1 MRFRVASA
9 PRTLTLPWP
18 RTTGWAKAPLGR
30 ANAFG
35 AGAGQEG
42 EVLQMDVGDAILYG
56 FGEGFRVLAREAD
69 VANVQHDASGAV
81 ERVQEREEG
90 LDSVEHVAL
99 ILVYAANAQPFGRVV
114 DLAGAR
120 GDDGNRFRRGG
131 VRGARAEA
139 GQQRMVQKPAAHF
152 GGGARHTKQAL
163 ALPAGF
169 VVVQVGHDGQA
180 GAESRPF
187 RPRGRACAGRRYHRR
202 SPPCRRAQRP

>member
-69 VANVQHDASGAV
+69 VANVQHDACGAV

-99 ILVYAANAQPFGRVV
+99 ILVYAANAQSFGRVV

-120 GDDGNRFRRGG
+120 GDDGNGFCRGR
-131 VRGARAEA
+131 VRGAGTEA

-152 GGGARHTKQAL
+152 GGGARPYGSGARAPCRIRRGTGR
-163 ALPAGF
+163 PRRTGR
-169 VVVQVGHDGQA
+169 
-180 GAESRPF
+180 AESRPF
-187 RPRGRACAGRRYHRR
+187 RPRGRACAGRRYRRR